1 MARDVFISHSAQ
13 DKAVAE
19 AICASLER
27 AAIPCWVAPRDVRPG
42 RSFPGEITRAI
53 QQCKV
58 MVLVFSRHS
67 NSSEQVLREVQL
79 AVDSHLPIVRF
90 RIEDVPLTDD
100 LRYYLSTPHWL
111 DALTRPVSKHIP
123 RLELAVKELL
133 EQAAEGDGAKL
144 APAAAAP
151 PKEITAGREQEMVA
165 EKSAGRGKPLAI
177 AAVLIVLA
185 VAAAAFLL
193 RKSPAPVIH
202 KSEPTPAPTAQPT
215 RAPEPT
221 ASPAPQPTAAPE
233 PTLAAASP
241 SLAPTSSVTATQPP
255 PSRGYGA
262 AGPGPRNNRPW
273 KAWIDDF
280 VHQYVRSSES
290 SDVDLATSFF
300 APKVDLFE
308 EGVKPLEAIRR
319 DTEAY
324 DARWPSR
331 RATIR
336 GDVQLS
342 EKASDRSYTA
352 RFEADYYVENPARG
366 EWINLAVLVDL
377 QIGITDGVPRITSL
391 KQKTLRKEKG
401 TMQQR

>member
-13 DKAVAE
+13 DKSVAE
-19 AICASLER
+19 EVCAALEKSGVT
-27 AAIPCWVAPRDVRPG
+27 CWVAPRDVRPG

-53 QQCKV
+53 QQSKV
-58 MVLVFSRHS
+58 MVLIFSGHS

-79 AVDSHLPIVRF
+79 AVESHLPIIRF
-90 RIEDVPLTDD
+90 RIEDVTLTDD
-100 LRYYLSTPHWL
+100 LRYYLSAPHWL
-111 DALTRPVSKHIP
+111 DALTAPLSKHVA
-123 RLELAVKELL
+123 RLEVAVKELL
-133 EQAAEGDGAKL
+133 DQSTENEGSTSGATRA
-144 APAAAAP
+144 APA
-151 PKEITAGREQEMVA
+151 KEPSTRKERETTA
-165 EKSAGRGKPLAI
+165 EKSPNRRKLLVLAAAVVIAGIAIALLRQWSAAGRIRKNEPL
-177 AAVLIVLA
+177 
-185 VAAAAFLL
+185 
-193 RKSPAPVIH
+193 
-202 KSEPTPAPTAQPT
+202 PTPVAQPART
-215 RAPEPT
+215 PELT
-221 ASPAPQPTAAPE
+221 ASPTPQSTPAAELTPV
-233 PTLAAASP
+233 AASP
-241 SLAPTSSVTATQPP
+241 SLPPKSS
-255 PSRGYGA
+255 GA
-262 AGPGPRNNRPW
+262 NQAGNAGPAPRNDRPW

-324 DARWPSR
+324 NSRWPTR

-342 EKASDRSYTA
+342 EKAVDRSYGA
-352 RFEADYYVENPARG
+352 RFEADYYVENPSRG

-377 QIGITDGVPRITSL
+377 QMAISDGVPRITSM

-401 TMQQR
+401 TMQPR

>member
-13 DKAVAE
+13 DKSVAE
-19 AICASLER
+19 EVCAALEKSGVT
-27 AAIPCWVAPRDVRPG
+27 CWVAPRDVRPG

-53 QQCKV
+53 QQSKV
-58 MVLVFSRHS
+58 MVLIFSRHS

-79 AVDSHLPIVRF
+79 AVESHLPIIRF
-90 RIEDVPLTDD
+90 RIEDVTLTDD
-100 LRYYLSTPHWL
+100 LRYYLSAPHWL
-111 DALTRPVSKHIP
+111 DALTRPLSKHIA
-123 RLELAVKELL
+123 RLEVAVKELL
-133 EQAAEGDGAKL
+133 DQSTENEGSSGATRGEPAKESSIAKERDTTAVKSPNRRKLLVLAAGVV
-144 APAAAAP
+144 
-151 PKEITAGREQEMVA
+151 IAGI
-165 EKSAGRGKPLAI
+165 AI
-177 AAVLIVLA
+177 AL
-185 VAAAAFLL
+185 LL
-193 RKSPAPVIH
+193 RWSATNPIRKNEPL
-202 KSEPTPAPTAQPT
+202 PTPATQPART
-215 RAPEPT
+215 PELT
-221 ASPAPQPTAAPE
+221 ASPTPQSTPAAELTPV
-233 PTLAAASP
+233 AASP
-241 SLAPTSSVTATQPP
+241 SLPPKSSGANQP
-255 PSRGYGA
+255 GN
-262 AGPGPRNNRPW
+262 AGPAPRNNRPW

-324 DARWPSR
+324 NSRWPTR

-342 EKASDRSYTA
+342 EKAVDRAYGA
-352 RFEADYYVENPARG
+352 RFEADYYVENPSRG

-377 QIGITDGVPRITSL
+377 QMAISDGMPRITSM

-401 TMQQR
+401 TMQPR

>member
-13 DKAVAE
+13 DKSVAE
-19 AICASLER
+19 EVCAALEKSGVT
-27 AAIPCWVAPRDVRPG
+27 CWVAPRDVRPG

-53 QQCKV
+53 QQSKV
-58 MVLVFSRHS
+58 MVLVFSGHS

-79 AVDSHLPIVRF
+79 AVEAHLPIVRF
-90 RIEDVPLTDD
+90 RIEDVTLTDD
-100 LRYYLSTPHWL
+100 LRYYLSAPHWL
-111 DALTRPVSKHIP
+111 DALTAPLSKHIA
-123 RLELAVKELL
+123 RLEVAVKELL
-133 EQAAEGDGAKL
+133 DQSTENEGSTSGATHATPAKEPTIGKERQTTAEKFPNRRKL
-144 APAAAAP
+144 LVLAAAVV
-151 PKEITAGREQEMVA
+151 IAG
-165 EKSAGRGKPLAI
+165 
-177 AAVLIVLA
+177 IVIG
-185 VAAAAFLL
+185 LL
-193 RKSPAPVIH
+193 RQWSVVNHIRKNEPPARTPELTASPTPQ
-202 KSEPTPAPTAQPT
+202 PTPAAELTPV
-215 RAPEPT
+215 
-221 ASPAPQPTAAPE
+221 
-233 PTLAAASP
+233 AASP
-241 SLAPTSSVTATQPP
+241 SLTPKSS
-255 PSRGYGA
+255 GA
-262 AGPGPRNNRPW
+262 NQAGDAGPAPRNNRPW

-324 DARWPSR
+324 NSRWPTR

-342 EKASDRSYTA
+342 EKAVDRSYGA
-352 RFEADYYVENPARG
+352 RFEADYYVENPSRG

-377 QIGITDGVPRITSL
+377 QMAISDGVPRITSM

-401 TMQQR
+401 TMQPR